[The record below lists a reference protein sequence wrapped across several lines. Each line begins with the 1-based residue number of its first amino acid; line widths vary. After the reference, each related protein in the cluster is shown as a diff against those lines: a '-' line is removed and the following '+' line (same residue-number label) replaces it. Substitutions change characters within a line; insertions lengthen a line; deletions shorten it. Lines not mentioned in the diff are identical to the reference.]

1 MGPQNSPQ
9 TKGDLA
15 GEHWLL
21 SGVGTVPE
29 DSLRGQKP
37 LLSAWKGGVQSAEA
51 PIPCPHQQASQ
62 L

>member
-37 LLSAWKGGVQSAEA
+37 LLSAWKGGGAV
-51 PIPCPHQQASQ
+51 C
-62 L
+62 